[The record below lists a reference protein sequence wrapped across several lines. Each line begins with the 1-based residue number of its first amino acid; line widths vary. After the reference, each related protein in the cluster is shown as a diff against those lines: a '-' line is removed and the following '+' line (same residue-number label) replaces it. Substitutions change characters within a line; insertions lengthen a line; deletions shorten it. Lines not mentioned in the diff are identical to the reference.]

1 MDDDVK
7 QVLWQVLC
15 CGKWPGLVLLLAVVL
30 GSSVTIVPP
39 GHSGVVV
46 RLGEVQPE
54 PLAEG
59 VHLVIPFVTSVKMS
73 SVQTQLC
80 EVNSEGSTKD
90 LQIVST
96 TLALNYA
103 LAREQTPE
111 LFQTVGVDYQSK
123 IIVPAVMEVFKSQT
137 ARYTAEELVTKREE
151 LSQAIRTALE
161 ERLCARGLRVEAI
174 SLTDFRF
181 SRTFDEAV
189 EQKIAAEQAA
199 LTAKNELEKI
209 RVEAEKTV
217 VTAQGEADAA
227 KARAEGEAA
236 AVRIKTEAEAEA
248 VRQLGAALKEN
259 QPVLYYEGLRKWDG
273 QLPTHVLGTP
283 PVPTLDTSK

>member
-1 MDDDVK
+1 MDEDLKAILSPVIRY
-7 QVLWQVLC
+7 
-15 CGKWPGLVLLLAVVL
+15 GKWVLLVLFL
-30 GSSVTIVPP
+30 GITMQQSVTIVQP

-59 VHLVIPFVTSVKMS
+59 VHLVIPFVTTVKKI

-80 EVNSEGSTKD
+80 EVKSEGSTKD
-90 LQIVST
+90 LQVVST
-96 TLALNYA
+96 TLALNYS
-103 LAREQTPE
+103 LTHEKTPE
-111 LFQTVGVDYQSK
+111 LFRTVGMDYQDK
-123 IIVPAVMEVFKSQT
+123 IIVPAVMEVFKAQT
-137 ARYTAEELVTKREE
+137 AKYTAEELVTKREE
-151 LSQAIRTALE
+151 LSQAIQTTLSG
-161 ERLCARGLRVEAI
+161 RLCERGLLVEAI

-209 RVEAEKTV
+209 KVEAEKTV

-227 KARAEGEAA
+227 KAKAEGEAE
-236 AVRIKTEAEAEA
+236 AVRIKAAAEAEA
-248 VRQLGAALKEN
+248 VKQLGTALKEN
-259 QPVLYYEGLRKWDG
+259 QPVLYYEGLRKWNG
-273 QLPTHVLGTP
+273 QLPTHLLGTP